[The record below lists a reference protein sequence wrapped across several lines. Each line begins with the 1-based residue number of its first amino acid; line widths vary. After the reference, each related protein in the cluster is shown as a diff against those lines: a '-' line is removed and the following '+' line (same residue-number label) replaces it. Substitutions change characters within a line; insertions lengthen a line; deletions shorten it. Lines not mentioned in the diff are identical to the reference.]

1 MLTEEIIS
9 AFSPFNRLKKSQVKE
24 LLNISSLREYKKGE
38 IIYREGENPGYFYF
52 LVKGRVVAISSI
64 EGRER
69 EIELIKKGTPF
80 GIISLFTK
88 DPHSVT
94 TKAIE
99 NCLIVVIRED
109 KFRNFVEK
117 SPFLAFYFSQVLSR
131 RVKKRADRPKRIFK
145 STGIVSILDGDYM
158 QLFSVVIELA
168 GLLSLHNKKEV
179 IVVEAS
185 SSGSFVLPGV
195 VGENVDTFN
204 LDGEFREDLSVRKI
218 KGVNF
223 LCLKM
228 DTTFKDELFSFG
240 NFLLENYHF
249 IFYIIRKE
257 DIDYWLTVFNVVN
270 HIYILCNRL
279 DKDVFLSK
287 KIKSITDKFKY
298 IEKTVRVIL
307 TDRDGYPEVGQARKH
322 RDEEIVILGKRGH
335 KDYKKRLGHLERVLA
350 EKTLGLALGSGGA
363 YGLAHIGVLKAIAES
378 NVPLDMVCGSSI
390 GSVIAAMWALGFS
403 FKDMGTAVDLLS
415 RRIKLFSFTSFTF
428 PFRGIVKARRLEGVF
443 KEIFGRRSFKDVVC
457 PLAVVAFNFK
467 KRQIVAID
475 EGLIYKAVSASC
487 AMPGIFE
494 PVVFNNEMFLDG
506 GVLSPLPTKILLQ
519 FDIKKIVAANVTPR
533 REEIRN
539 VYRKKSIFNVFDFIF
554 GSIETMQQEFIR
566 GSLDISDV
574 VIHPDLGDLSWTDFS
589 AKDEFIKRGYEATLR
604 VLPQIKELLSG

>member
-38 IIYREGENPGYFYF
+38 IIYREGEKPGYFYF
-52 LVKGRVVAISSI
+52 LIKGRVVAISFI
-64 EGRER
+64 EGKER

-99 NCLIVVIRED
+99 NCLIVVIEED
-109 KFRNFVEK
+109 KFRDFIEK
-117 SPFLAFYFSQVLSR
+117 SPFLAFYFSQILSR

-145 STGIVSILDGDYM
+145 STGIVSILDGDYR
-158 QLFSVVIELA
+158 QLLSVVIELA
-168 GLLSLHNKKEV
+168 GLLVLHNKKEV

-185 SSGSFVLPGV
+185 SSGSFVLPKV
-195 VGENVDTFN
+195 VGENVDVFT
-204 LDGEFREDLSVRKI
+204 LDGEFREDLSVKKI
-218 KGVNF
+218 KGVNY

-228 DTTFKDELFSFG
+228 DTTFKDELLSLG

-249 IFYIIRKE
+249 IFYVISKE
-257 DIDYWLTVFNVVN
+257 DVGYWVTVFNIIN
-270 HIYILCNRL
+270 HVYILSSHQ
-279 DKDVFLSK
+279 DKDEFFSRKL
-287 KIKSITDKFKY
+287 KSIKDKFKY

-307 TDRDGYPEVGQARKH
+307 TDRGDYPKVIHTYRL
-322 RDEEIVILGKRGH
+322 RDEENVILGKRGDRGY
-335 KDYKKRLGHLERVLA
+335 KERLDYLERVLA

-363 YGLAHIGVLKAIAES
+363 YGVAHIGVLKAIAEN
-378 NVPLDMVCGSSI
+378 NVPLDMICGSSI

-403 FKDMGTAVDLLS
+403 FRDMEAAVELLS
-415 RRIKLFSFTSFTF
+415 KKIKLFSFSSFSF
-428 PFRGIVKARRLEGVF
+428 PFRGIIKARRLEGVF
-443 KEIFGRRSFKDVVC
+443 REIFGRRSFKDVVC

-467 KRQIVAID
+467 KRRIVAID

-494 PVVFNNEMFLDG
+494 PIVFKNEMFLDG

-519 FDIKKIVAANVTPR
+519 FDIKKIVAVNVTPH
-533 REEIRN
+533 REEVRN
-539 VYRKKSIFNVFDFIF
+539 IYRKKSIFNVFDFIF

-589 AKDEFIKRGYEATLR
+589 AKEEFIKRGYEATLE
-604 VLPQIKELLSG
+604 VLPQVKELLYG